1 MPLTEVM
8 LKMSYDHPFC
18 AISRKFP
25 SLRIFVWCN
34 EEHDIIETIAGK
46 QNENLAAIKELSKIS
61 EIVDK
66 LSDQHKVQLITKKCR
81 CKLEKWMGSGIES
94 FNLLYLS
101 PIVYEQGWEYCRI
114 IAFQYEDVKRFLRQL
129 EMKGFLTEILR
140 RVPFDGLLASAMT
153 LTADTLFSDLTEKQ
167 IDAILSAFNSGYYR
181 LPRKTNVETIASNR
195 KMPRTTFREH
205 LKKGEN
211 KIIVS
216 LVPYLRLFKQA
227 YTKKRE
233 HLKAALE

>member
-25 SLRIFVWCN
+25 SLKIFVWCN
-34 EEHDIIETIAGK
+34 EEHDIIETIAEK
-46 QNENLAAIKELSKIS
+46 QDENSAAIKELSKIS

-66 LSDQHKVQLITKKCR
+66 LSDQHKVQLITRKCR
-81 CKLEKWMGSGIES
+81 CKLEKWMGSGIGS

-114 IAFQYEDVKRFLRQL
+114 IAFQHEDVKRFLRQL
-129 EMKGFLTEILR
+129 EEKGFLTEILR
-140 RVPFDGLLASAMT
+140 KVPFDGLLASAMT
-153 LTADTLFSDLTEKQ
+153 LTADALFSDLTEKQ

-181 LPRKTNVETIASNR
+181 LPRKANVGTIASKR
-195 KMPRTTFREH
+195 KMSRTTFREH

-211 KIIVS
+211 KLIIS

-227 YTKKRE
+227 STKKRE
-233 HLKAALE
+233 HLEMT